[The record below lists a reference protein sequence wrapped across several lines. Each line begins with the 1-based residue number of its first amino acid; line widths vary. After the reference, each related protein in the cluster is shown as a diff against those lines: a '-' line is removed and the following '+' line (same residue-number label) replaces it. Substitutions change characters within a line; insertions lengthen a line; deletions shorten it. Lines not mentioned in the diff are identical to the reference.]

1 MLKIG
6 LVKAKQGLSE
16 LVERAARGE
25 RIGITVRGRV
35 VAEIGPPTHDGA
47 QLKEVFARMDEI
59 RKKVKPHPGITTK
72 DLIEEGRR

>member
-35 VAEIGPPTHDGA
+35 VAESGHLPTTVHN
-47 QLKEVFARMDEI
+47 
-59 RKKVKPHPGITTK
+59 
-72 DLIEEGRR
+72 